1 MSQSNR
7 RILFLVLCAVALLD
21 TGAHITQSFVN
32 YPTWHLIDAGSF
44 PAYHRAITTRAVVFL
59 LVPQVV
65 EMLAGS
71 GVKSQS
77 NIGFPEGLAG
87 STQFTISL
95 PVSRMRLLGVRAAFG
110 MLETAGAAVAIYCLT
125 WGLFPVIRS
134 NVSLAD
140 FARLLVANI
149 LCLTVP
155 YFAAVFFGTFVD
167 EPLNMNFAGW
177 AIVLLLWLAHHVA
190 PSVDIILVYGA
201 ASPVLTHRLPWS
213 QIAASAGIAAALFF
227 AAVRVVQTR
236 EY

>member
-1 MSQSNR
+1 MLVMKAWLETRWRLLATFAYLLICLFIYYHDQKADFSNAR
-7 RILFLVLCAVALLD
+7 GFFLALIFFLVYGAL
-21 TGAHITQSFVN
+21 T
-32 YPTWHLIDAGSF
+32 
-44 PAYHRAITTRAVVFL
+44 
-59 LVPQVV
+59 
-65 EMLAGS
+65 LAGS

-140 FARLLVANI
+140 FARMLVANI

-167 EPLNMNFAGW
+167 EPLSFLFTGW
-177 AIVLLLWLAHHVA
+177 AIVSILWLAHHVA
-190 PSVDIILVYGA
+190 PSVV
-201 ASPVLTHRLPWS
+201 
-213 QIAASAGIAAALFF
+213 
-227 AAVRVVQTR
+227 
-236 EY
+236 